1 MNQLRYT
8 IAVAL
13 AIALSSCMQLNTA
26 GMIDNIGRE
35 YDAAL
40 VYKGTRIYSKK
51 PLNWDAC
58 EADGK
63 LYIKARKAVIRE
75 QTWWLRDGAFT
86 QLPHK
91 VFHYDGELG
100 ELCYYHDGEL
110 SSERPEGATDT
121 TIAANSVYPFYTVQS
136 SREIKPPVRYY
147 EPIWMEERPNPHRFY
162 TAPLSWIAAVAVDI
176 PGSLLFTTLALPGE
190 IYSAISD

>member
-1 MNQLRYT
+1 MLS
-8 IAVAL
+8 AC
-13 AIALSSCMQLNTA
+13 ALSSCMQLNTA

-40 VYKGTRIYSKK
+40 VYKGTRIYSKE

-100 ELCYYHDGEL
+100 ELCYYHDGEI
-110 SSERPEGATDT
+110 STERPEGATDT

-162 TAPLSWIAAVAVDI
+162 TAPLSWIAAVVVDI
-176 PGSLLFTTLALPGE
+176 PGSILFTTLALPGE